1 MIAKDT
7 VVQIVEE
14 WMEQTSFFLVDVRIN
29 AENQI
34 DVEFES
40 EEDEVCIDDCVNLS
54 KFLEEKLDREKED
67 FALEVGSAG
76 LGQPFKVL
84 KQYLINIGEEVEVI
98 TKAGQK
104 LSGIMKDANETGFT
118 VTVIRKSKVEGIKKP
133 LTLEVDETYT
143 FGEVK
148 SVKYLIRFS

>member
-1 MIAKDT
+1 MIAKET
-7 VVQIVEE
+7 VIQIVEE
-14 WMEQTSFFLVDVRIN
+14 WMEETPFFLVDVRITTDN
-29 AENQI
+29 EI

-40 EEDEVCIDDCVNLS
+40 EEDEVRIDDCVDLS

-84 KQYLINIGEEVEVI
+84 KQYILHLGEEVEVI

-104 LSGIMKDANETGFT
+104 FSGVLKEANATEFT
-118 VTVIRKSKVEGIKKP
+118 VTVVRKTKIEGSKKP
-133 LTLEVDETYT
+133 MIMEVDEVYAYAD
-143 FGEVK
+143 VK